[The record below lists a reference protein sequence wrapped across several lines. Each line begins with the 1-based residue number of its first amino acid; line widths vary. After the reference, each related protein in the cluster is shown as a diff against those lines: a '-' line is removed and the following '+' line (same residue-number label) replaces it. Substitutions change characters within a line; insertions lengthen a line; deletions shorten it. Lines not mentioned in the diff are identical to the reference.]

1 MKTRYL
7 LQYYSAMKKLLIT
20 ENIKTIIE
28 KGEGIL
34 SRKDIKIFTASSGEE
49 LIEIHLIEKV
59 DLIIA
64 DIGFKTDHQEEICPF
79 LKGIRNDARLK
90 KVSILTICESDKSAI
105 EKSYDCGAN
114 SFVTKPIDIS
124 ALILK
129 IVRLINVAE
138 RVHLRVIVNVIVEAR
153 FNGRSFFANSENI
166 SVTGMLFE
174 TDEVIE
180 NGARVTCKFHLGK
193 DLITANGHIVRSEQR
208 DSGQYFYGVEFTEL
222 DASTKSR
229 IEKFIKSSAGR

>member
-1 MKTRYL
+1 
-7 LQYYSAMKKLLIT
+7 MKKLLIT

-28 KGEGIL
+28 KGEAL
-34 SRKDIKIFTASSGEE
+34 FSRKEIKIFTASSGEE
-49 LIEIHLIEKV
+49 LIEIHRAEAV

-64 DIGFKTDHQEEICPF
+64 DIGFKTGAEEEVCPY

-105 EKSYDCGAN
+105 ERSYDCGAN
-114 SFVTKPIDIS
+114 TFVTKPVDIS

-129 IVRLINVAE
+129 IVKLINVAE
-138 RVHLRVIVNVIVEAR
+138 RIHLRVIVNVLVEAR
-153 FNGRSFFANSENI
+153 FNGKSFYANSENI

-193 DLITANGHIVRSEQR
+193 DLITASGNIVRSEQR
-208 DSGQYFYGVEFTEL
+208 DSGQYFYGVEFAEL
-222 DASTKSR
+222 DASTKEK
-229 IEKFIKSSAGR
+229 IEKFIKSSADGR